1 MTIDR
6 KVPDNVTYLTKN
18 DIYRVNLDHLL
29 VTMRRSTRQVIR
41 RLRHKPKKETKAAEP
56 RIRIYNPSRS
66 FHLVDST
73 QTSSTPA
80 LAHLQYRADDIRR
93 IFLCLLTR
101 SPNIS
106 CCTMNPMWFAPPN
119 RPLRP
124 ATDSSVAAAN
134 TVAILTLLLPQ
145 GAARSFTG
153 LPPILYI
160 AYNLRRCSTG
170 KIENDYL
177 NAINVFTCL
186 MRYLDFCVIN
196 VPERDFHR
204 VRPDGNAETE
214 SDVRNMTIWQK
225 FRWNFDLFMTMRGVG
240 WNWRVKNVEAV
251 PMQLSRRYVQGRC
264 MISLEGVPADTC
276 ACLVNT
282 FSNDL
287 SGWDIAISLWM
298 CTST

>member
-1 MTIDR
+1 
-6 KVPDNVTYLTKN
+6 
-18 DIYRVNLDHLL
+18 
-29 VTMRRSTRQVIR
+29 
-41 RLRHKPKKETKAAEP
+41 
-56 RIRIYNPSRS
+56 
-66 FHLVDST
+66 
-73 QTSSTPA
+73 
-80 LAHLQYRADDIRR
+80 
-93 IFLCLLTR
+93 
-101 SPNIS
+101 
-106 CCTMNPMWFAPPN
+106 MNPMWFAPPN

-145 GAARSFTG
+145 GAARSFAG

-251 PMQLSRRYVQGRC
+251 PMQLSRRHQLHRRWFESANSLLRRMLGVTKGSI
-264 MISLEGVPADTC
+264 ISRYLQLYNAFFLSAVMHHVGSLNNPYSPMAWAQVAFFLMQPVAITFEDLAIYLGEQAGLEKNRKIKALGFAWV
-276 ACLVNT
+276 CLA
-282 FSNDL
+282 L
-287 SGWDIAISLWM
+287 SYTLRYAAAAVYAAGLGTARHPLVAHIQLTRRIFG
-298 CTST
+298 